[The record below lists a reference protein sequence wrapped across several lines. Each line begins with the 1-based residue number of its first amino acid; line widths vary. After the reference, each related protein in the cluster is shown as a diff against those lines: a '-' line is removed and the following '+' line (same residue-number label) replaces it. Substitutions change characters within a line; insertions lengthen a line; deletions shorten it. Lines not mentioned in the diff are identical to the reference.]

1 MRAPPSWAYSPIH
14 HPKAQPHNIIILG
27 VEILRH
33 ENYRD
38 ANTQSKTK
46 SESEIDSIITELFS
60 GEGVIKEKDSL
71 KLINQMF

>member
-38 ANTQSKTK
+38 ANIQSKTK
-46 SESEIDSIITELFS
+46 SESEIDSIIT
-60 GEGVIKEKDSL
+60 
-71 KLINQMF
+71 